1 MRVKKIVC
9 AVISF
14 IIVALCMSIP
24 AWAETD
30 LKLTDEVYP
39 TEMIEGKTF
48 SVYGIVTSENNIMA
62 VTIGVYN
69 SEGVVSFE
77 YTGKPGT
84 KTYDIHMVDYLMTFS
99 KLTPG
104 DYTYKIVASDTKD
117 KGVVLLE
124 KEFRVLS
131 KEQFNTFKLTDAN
144 FPEQLNQGQTFSV
157 CGIVTSD
164 YTITSVNCSVR
175 STNGALQFTKTVN
188 PGANEYSISNLDR
201 YMTFSKLTAGEYVY
215 KITASDQYNTNLVL
229 LEKTFVVKSLEQP
242 EEDYEGIKWN
252 VIDLSYHNE
261 IKSWDQIGDS
271 VDAVILRIGYR
282 STGTKK
288 IGADVNF
295 KENYKKAKE
304 QGLPVGC
311 YFFSAA
317 LTVDQAVEEAEFV
330 LKTLKENDC
339 VLEMPVYFDIETDE
353 QLALSTQ
360 AATNLTRAF
369 CEKIEEG
376 GYYTGI
382 YCNKFFARD
391 QLYAHQL
398 ADYHFWIAQYADKCT
413 YEGPYGMW
421 QYSEKGSVPG
431 IKGYVDLNFCY
442 YNYPQI
448 IKDLGMSG
456 YQNGEGTDKPEDP
469 EPPVLNP
476 SYAFKEVKGFGLNPE
491 ETIVYGVD
499 EMMTPDEFTEKYLE
513 LKDGATVKFSGTV
526 GGYIKTGTEIQI
538 MGNDKVLDE
547 FVISVKRDT
556 DMNSKVNSSDALL
569 VLQYAVGTNKLGPA
583 RRLSADITGD
593 GLINSSDAL
602 EILVYVVGGG
612 QVVSTVPEE

>member
-1 MRVKKIVC
+1 MRMKKIVC

-14 IIVALCMSIP
+14 IIVASCLIVP

-48 SVYGIVTSENNIMA
+48 SVYGIVTSENNITA

-69 SEGVVSFE
+69 AEGVASFE

-84 KTYDIHMVDYLMTFS
+84 KSYDIHTVDYLMTFS
-99 KLTPG
+99 KLTAG
-104 DYTYKIVASDTKD
+104 DYVYKIVASDTKD
-117 KGVVLLE
+117 KNVVLLE

-144 FPEQLNQGQTFSV
+144 FPEQLTQGQTFSV
-157 CGIVTSD
+157 RGTITSD
-164 YTITSVNCSVR
+164 YAISVVTCSVR

-188 PGANEYSISNLDR
+188 PGVNEYSVSNIDR
-201 YMTFSKLTAGEYVY
+201 YMTFSKLAAGDYIY
-215 KITASDQYNTNLVL
+215 KITVSDQYNKNLVL
-229 LEKTFVVKSLEQP
+229 LEAKFTVIALEHP
-242 EEDYEGIKWN
+242 EEDYDGIKWN

-261 IKSWDQIGDS
+261 IQSWDEIAES

-288 IGADVNF
+288 IGADRDF
-295 KENYKKAKE
+295 KENYQKAKE

-317 LTVDQAVEEAEFV
+317 VTVEQAVEEAEYV
-330 LKTLKENDC
+330 LQVLKENNC
-339 VLEMPVYFDIETDE
+339 KMEMPVYFDIETDE

-360 AATNLTRAF
+360 AATNLARAF

-398 ADYHFWIAQYADKCT
+398 ADFHFWIAQYANECT

-421 QYSEKGSVPG
+421 QYSETGSVPG

-442 YNYPQI
+442 YDYPQI

-456 YQNGEGTDKPEDP
+456 YQDGTGDEGEK
-469 EPPVLNP
+469 PPVLKP
-476 SYAFKEVKGFGLNPE
+476 SYSFKEVAGFGLNDKK
-491 ETIVYGVD
+491 TIVYGVD
-499 EMMTPDEFTEKYLE
+499 EKMTPEEFTEKYLE
-513 LKDGATVKFSGTV
+513 LKDGATVTFTYTI
-526 GGYIKTGTEIQI
+526 GGLIKTGTEFQI
-538 MGNDKVLDE
+538 IGNGKVLDE

-556 DMNSKVNSSDALL
+556 DMNSIINSSDALL
-569 VLQYAVGTNKLGPA
+569 VLQYAVGTNNLGPA

-593 GLINSSDAL
+593 GTINSADAL
-602 EILVYVVGGG
+602 EILTFIVGATKT
-612 QVVSTVPEE
+612 QEEISLPEE

>member
-1 MRVKKIVC
+1 MRMKKIVC

-14 IIVALCMSIP
+14 IIVALCMSVP

-69 SEGVVSFE
+69 SEGVASFE

-99 KLTPG
+99 KLTAG
-104 DYTYKIVASDTKD
+104 DYVYKIVASDTKD
-117 KGVVLLE
+117 KDVVLLE
-124 KEFRVLS
+124 KEFKVLS

-157 CGIVTSD
+157 SGLITSD

-188 PGANEYSISNLDR
+188 PGKNEYSVSNLDR
-201 YMTFSKLTAGEYVY
+201 YMTFSKLTAGEYIY

-229 LEKTFVVKSLEQP
+229 LEKKFVVKAIEQP

-261 IKSWDQIGDS
+261 IRSWDQIGDS

-288 IGADVNF
+288 IGIDVNF

-330 LKTLKENDC
+330 LKTLRENDC
-339 VLEMPVYFDIETDE
+339 VLEMPVYFDIETDD

-421 QYSEKGSVPG
+421 QYSERGSVPG

-456 YQNGEGTDKPEDP
+456 YQNGGGTDEPEKPED
-469 EPPVLNP
+469 PVLNP
-476 SYAFKEVKGFGLNPE
+476 SYEFKEVKGLGLNPE
-491 ETIVYGVD
+491 KTIVYGVD

-556 DMNSKVNSSDALL
+556 DMNSKVNSTDALL
-569 VLQYAVGTNKLGPA
+569 VLQYAVGTNRLGPA

-602 EILVYVVGGG
+602 EILIYVVGGR
-612 QVVSTVPEE
+612 QAVSVVPEE

>member
-1 MRVKKIVC
+1 MKMKKIVC
-9 AVISF
+9 AMISF
-14 IIVALCMSIP
+14 IIIASCMFVP
-24 AWAETD
+24 AWAETA

-48 SVYGIVTSENNIMA
+48 SVYGIVSSDNNILA

-69 SEGVVSFE
+69 EEGEASFE

-99 KLTPG
+99 KLAAG
-104 DYTYKIVASDTKD
+104 DYVYKIVATDTKD
-117 KGVVLLE
+117 KDVVLLE
-124 KEFRVLS
+124 KEFKVLS

-144 FPEQLNQGQTFSV
+144 FPEVLNQGQTFSV
-157 CGIVTSD
+157 RGTITSD
-164 YTITSVNCSVR
+164 YVITSVNCSVR
-175 STNGALQFTKTVN
+175 SVNGALQFTKTVN
-188 PGANEYSISNLDR
+188 PGTNEYSVSNLDR

-229 LEKTFVVKSLEQP
+229 LEKTFTVKAIEHP
-242 EEDYEGIKWN
+242 EEDYDGIKWN
-252 VIDLSYHNE
+252 VIDLSYHNDIRDWNE
-261 IKSWDQIGDS
+261 IAES

-282 STGTKK
+282 ATGTKK
-288 IGADVNF
+288 IGADVDF
-295 KENYKKAKE
+295 VENYKNAKA

-330 LKTLKENDC
+330 LKILKENNC
-339 VLEMPVYFDIETDE
+339 TMEMPVYFDIETDD

-360 AATNLTRAF
+360 AATNLARAF

-398 ADYHFWIAQYADKCT
+398 ADFHFWIAQYADECT
-413 YEGPYGMW
+413 YDGPYGMW
-421 QYSEKGSVPG
+421 QYSERGSVPG

-442 YNYPQI
+442 YDYPQI

-456 YQNGEGTDKPEDP
+456 YQNGEGDEPDEPE
-469 EPPVLNP
+469 LKP
-476 SYAFKEVKGFGLNPE
+476 SYAFKKVEGVGLNAE
-491 ETIVYGVD
+491 KTIVYGID

-513 LKDGATVKFSGTV
+513 LKDGATVTFSGTV

-538 MGNDKVLDE
+538 NGNGKVLDE

-556 DMNSKVNSSDALL
+556 DMNSKINSSDALL
-569 VLQYAVGTNKLGPA
+569 VLQYAVGSNKLGPA
-583 RRLSADITGD
+583 RRLSADSTGD
-593 GLINSSDAL
+593 GIINSSDAL
-602 EILVYVVGGG
+602 EILVYVVGSDKV
-612 QVVSTVPEE
+612 QSVDETS